1 MRKFYDEKKGRGE
14 RNMSDEF
21 NQNGT
26 QGEVITQT
34 VLSDKSKVVAA
45 LLCFFLGWLGMH
57 RIYLGRVGSG
67 IVIIVLNI
75 AGVIT
80 SAIVIGFGFFII
92 TGIWVFIDFF
102 RILFGGLKDSQGR
115 SLK

>member
-1 MRKFYDEKKGRGE
+1 
-14 RNMSDEF
+14 MSDEF

-57 RIYLGRVGSG
+57 RIYLGRAGSG
-67 IVIIVLNI
+67 ILIIALNI
-75 AGVIT
+75 LGALT
-80 SAIVIGFGFFII
+80 TAILIGFVFIAI
-92 TGIWVFIDFF
+92 AEIWVVIDFF

-115 SLK
+115 SLR

>member
-1 MRKFYDEKKGRGE
+1 
-14 RNMSDEF
+14 MSDEF

-57 RIYLGRVGSG
+57 RIYLGRAGSG
-67 IVIIVLNI
+67 ILIIALNI
-75 AGVIT
+75 IGALT
-80 SAIVIGFGFFII
+80 TAILIGFVFIAI
-92 TGIWVFIDFF
+92 AEIWVFIDFF

>member
-1 MRKFYDEKKGRGE
+1 
-14 RNMSDEF
+14 MSDEF

-57 RIYLGRVGSG
+57 RIYLGRAGAG
-67 IVIIVLNI
+67 ILIIALNI
-75 AGVIT
+75 IGALT
-80 SAIVIGFGFFII
+80 TAILIGFVFIAI
-92 TGIWVFIDFF
+92 AEIWVFIDFF